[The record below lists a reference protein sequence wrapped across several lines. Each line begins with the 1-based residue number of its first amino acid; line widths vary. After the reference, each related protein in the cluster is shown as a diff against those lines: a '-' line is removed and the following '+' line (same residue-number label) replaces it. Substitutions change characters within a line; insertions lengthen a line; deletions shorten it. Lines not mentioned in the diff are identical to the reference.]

1 MRTRRVVLGLAAVA
15 VVAIGISGF
24 LTSRAVTVEDASQS
38 EALQRF
44 EAIRAAL
51 GGREPLIGL
60 DEAGN
65 VIRRASPPSSSPR
78 PVTRLGVLTYQA
90 GDQRLV
96 TADVPMWFF
105 RLKGPAAQYLVRGT
119 GLDLERL
126 QITAADLERFD
137 PSVVID
143 HARANGDRLL
153 VWTE

>member
-1 MRTRRVVLGLAAVA
+1 MRTRRVVLWLSATAII
-15 VVAIGISGF
+15 AIGVFGF
-24 LTSRAVTVEDASQS
+24 LASRAVTVEDAPAP
-38 EALQRF
+38 EALRRF

-65 VIRRASPPSSSPR
+65 VVRRAAPPTSAPR
-78 PVTRLGVLTYQA
+78 PVTRLGVLAYQV
-90 GDQRLV
+90 GDERLV

-105 RLKGPAAQYLVRGT
+105 RMKGPPTQFLVRGT

-143 HARANGDRLL
+143 HTRSNGDRLL

>member
-1 MRTRRVVLGLAAVA
+1 MRTRRVVLAFLAAA
-15 VVAIGISGF
+15 IVAIAVFGF
-24 LTSRAVTVEDASQS
+24 LASRAVTVEDASAP
-38 EALQRF
+38 EALRRF
-44 EAIRAAL
+44 ESIRAAL

-65 VIRRASPPSSSPR
+65 VIRRASPPLTTSR
-78 PVTRLGVLTYQA
+78 AVTDLRVLAYQA
-90 GDQRLV
+90 GEERLV

-105 RLKGPAAQYLVRGT
+105 RMKGPPTQFLVRGT

-126 QITAADLERFD
+126 QITAAHLERFD

>member
-1 MRTRRVVLGLAAVA
+1 MRTRRVVLGLVGLA
-15 VVAIGISGF
+15 VVALGVFGF
-24 LTSRAVTVEDASQS
+24 LTSRAVTVQDASAP
-38 EALQRF
+38 EALHRF
-44 EAIRAAL
+44 ESIRAAL
-51 GGREPLIGL
+51 GGRAALIGL

-65 VIRRASPPSSSPR
+65 VIRRASPPLTTSR
-78 PVTRLGVLTYQA
+78 PVTALRVLAYQA
-90 GDQRLV
+90 GEERLV

-105 RLKGPAAQYLVRGT
+105 RMKGPPTQFLVRGT

-143 HARANGDRLL
+143 HGRANGDRLL